1 MDTRNENKFS
11 GGKASDS
18 KDRKIITIVIPTYN
32 EEKNICSIYKRVR
45 EIFETKLLEYQMQIL
60 FIDNAS
66 IDNSRAIIKRLCS
79 EDGKVQAIFNATNY
93 GFSRSSSYGLSQAEG
108 DCAILLYADMQDPPE
123 VIPQFV
129 EKWEKGYKIVIGIKS
144 NSKENTIMYSIREM
158 YYRMLSKIS
167 EIEHIKQ
174 FDGFGLYDASFV
186 NLLRSMKD
194 SMPYLRGLVAE
205 YGYKRTEVEYTQE
218 KRKEGKS
225 SFSFMKYYDVAMLG
239 ITSSSKA
246 AMRMATFM
254 GIIMEGICIVIAI
267 VTLIMKLVNWNYY
280 DVGIAAIII
289 GIFFVGG
296 MQIFFL
302 GFLGEYILNINI
314 RSMQHPIVVEE
325 KRINM
330 RRTVTIGE

>member
-93 GFSRSSSYGLSQAEG
+93 GFSRSSFYGLSQAEG

-218 KRKEGKS
+218 ERKEGKS

-330 RRTVTIGE
+330 RRTITIGE

>member
-1 MDTRNENKFS
+1 M
-11 GGKASDS
+11 
-18 KDRKIITIVIPTYN
+18 
-32 EEKNICSIYKRVR
+32 
-45 EIFETKLLEYQMQIL
+45 
-60 FIDNAS
+60 
-66 IDNSRAIIKRLCS
+66 
-79 EDGKVQAIFNATNY
+79 
-93 GFSRSSSYGLSQAEG
+93 SQAEG
-108 DCAILLYADMQDPPE
+108 DCAVLLYADMQDPPE
-123 VIPQFV
+123 VIPQFI
-129 EKWEKGYKIVIGIKS
+129 ERWENGNKIVIGIKS
-144 NSKENTIMYSIREM
+144 NSRENAIMYFIREV
-158 YYRMLSKIS
+158 YYRVLSKIS

-186 NLLRSMKD
+186 ELLRSMKD

-218 KRKEGKS
+218 VRKEGKS

-254 GIIMEGICIVIAI
+254 GIIMEGICAVIAI

-314 RSMQHPIVVEE
+314 RTMQHPIVVEE

-330 RRTVTIGE
+330 RRTITIGE